1 MKKSPFLLG
10 ILFILALNFSP
21 ASAEPQGQVVVAQG
35 VDPSTLDP
43 HNHQETPAFN
53 VLLNMFDTLLRR
65 TPDLK
70 IEPLLAESYRLIDD
84 KIWEFKLRRG
94 IKFHN
99 GEDFNAEA
107 VKFSL
112 ERIANPENKMKQL
125 SSLKFLDHVEIIDE
139 YTVHIVTKEPFAP
152 LPAFLCLYGS
162 IVPPKYV
169 KEKGD
174 TYIATH
180 PVGTGAFRFV
190 KWTKDDQLVMEANP
204 SYFRGAPSV
213 KTVIFRPIPE
223 ATTRVAALLTGDVD
237 IITNVPPNLV
247 PQIEGSGQ
255 AFISTAPSVRVIF
268 VGIDTLHG
276 GPVADKRV
284 RQALN
289 YAVDVNSL
297 IKNVLEG
304 HGFRVATPLTK
315 DHFGYNPDIQ
325 PYPFDPDKA
334 KKLLAE
340 AGYPNGFD
348 LILNSPDGRYL
359 NDKQI
364 AEAIAGQWQK
374 VGIRT
379 QVKTH
384 EWGNYV
390 NMMYTHKPGPV
401 YLLGWGNSTYDA
413 DNTYFPLFHTGE
425 LLSNY
430 SNPEFDKLI
439 EEARITM
446 DENKRRELYHKAAEL
461 IVEDAAWVFLY
472 EQEDIYGVNNRLN
485 WKARPDE
492 GLVMF
497 DVTIK
502 K

>member
-1 MKKSPFLLG
+1 MM
-10 ILFILALNFSP
+10 ILNLPVAP
-21 ASAEPQGQVVVAQG
+21 AEPKGQVVVAQG

-53 VLLNMFDTLLRR
+53 ILSNMFDHLLQRS
-65 TPDLK
+65 PDLK
-70 IEPLLAESYRLIDD
+70 IEPLLAESYQLIDD
-84 KIWEFKLRRG
+84 KTWEFKLRKG

-112 ERIANPENKMKQL
+112 ERIANPDNKMKQFT
-125 SSLKFLDHVEIIDE
+125 SLKFIDHVDVVDA
-139 YTVHIVTKEPFAP
+139 YTARIVTKEPFAA
-152 LPAFLCLYGS
+152 LPAFLCLYGA
-162 IVPPKYV
+162 IVPPQYV

-180 PVGTGAFRFV
+180 PVGTGPFKFV
-190 KWTKDDQLVMEANP
+190 KWNKDDQLVMEANP
-204 SYFRGAPSV
+204 SYFRGAPHV
-213 KTVIFRPIPE
+213 KTVVFRPIPE
-223 ATTRVAALLTGDVD
+223 ASTRLAALLTGEVD

-268 VGIDTLHG
+268 LGIDTLKG
-276 GPVADKRV
+276 GPMADKRV

-289 YAVDVNSL
+289 YAVDVNA
-297 IKNVLEG
+297 IIQNVLEG

-315 DHFGYNPDIQ
+315 DHFGYNPNVK
-325 PYPFDPDKA
+325 PYPYDPDKA

-340 AGYPNGFD
+340 AGYPDGLD
-348 LILNSPDGRYL
+348 LVLNSPDGRYL
-359 NDKQI
+359 NDKQV

-379 QVKTH
+379 QAKTH

-390 NMMYTHKPGPV
+390 TMAYSRNAGPV

-413 DNTYFPLFHTGE
+413 DNTYFPWFHTGE
-425 LLSNY
+425 LLATY
-430 SNPEFDKLI
+430 SHPEIDKLL
-439 EEARITM
+439 EEARGTM
-446 DENKRRELYHKAAEL
+446 DEARRLELYHNVAEKL
-461 IVEDAAWVFLY
+461 AEDAAWVFLY
-472 EQEDIYGVNNRLN
+472 QQEDIYGANNRLN

-492 GLVMF
+492 RLVMF
-497 DVTIK
+497 DVAIK
-502 K
+502 E